1 MNMFPSVRAFTL
13 RLPLLMVVVGYCT
26 LSVFAQD
33 EIDYIGTHGMA
44 SRACAGRG
52 ICDLGGGMLRQSTTT
67 DPIKTKTLG
76 DKEVHVKARLQMSG
90 GHLML
95 SLGSL
100 TSREALTIADV
111 TSLPLGYD
119 SPVPTAVARNL
130 GFSSITLQRGTY
142 EAFAPGVFPLLAQF
156 SFGLTVAPN
165 PTSLPAR
172 IRFEALQGLAA
183 SVAIYDQRGTLIST
197 LAKEDRHRQG
207 TTPEYIWTG
216 STQQGGTAPRGTYIV
231 ELRVQLPDGGSFAET
246 RGLVIE

>member
-1 MNMFPSVRAFTL
+1 MNMFTSLRAFAH
-13 RLPLLMVVVGYCT
+13 RLPLVLTVVGYCT
-26 LSVFAQD
+26 FSVIAQT
-33 EIDYIGTHGMA
+33 EIESVGTHGMA
-44 SRACAGRG
+44 SRACRGSG
-52 ICDLGGGMLRQSTTT
+52 ICEWGSMLRQSNPT
-67 DPIKTKTLG
+67 DPIKGKPLG

-90 GHLML
+90 GRLML

-100 TSREALTIADV
+100 ASREALTIADV
-111 TSLPLGYD
+111 TSLPLSYD
-119 SPVPTAVARNL
+119 SPVPAAVARNL

-165 PTSLPAR
+165 PTSFPAR

-207 TTPEYIWTG
+207 TTPEYLWNG
-216 STQQGGTAPRGTYIV
+216 STREGGTAQRGTYIV
-231 ELRVQLPDGGSFAET
+231 ELQVSLPEGGSFAET
-246 RGLVIE
+246 RALVIE